1 MVNIETL
8 PRLIKVIATGE
19 WYNLEM
25 HVTAWNKLC
34 VCYKLTDKWTI
45 DNDKF
50 YHILSNV
57 VEPEME
63 GDVNY
68 SKFITDV
75 VDVPNIEWAFN
86 ILSTRLNEAISEGK
100 IEVLH

>member
-57 VEPEME
+57 VEPEM
-63 GDVNY
+63 
-68 SKFITDV
+68 
-75 VDVPNIEWAFN
+75 
-86 ILSTRLNEAISEGK
+86 
-100 IEVLH
+100 